1 VTVSGTSMNYAS
13 LTAELVELLG
23 DRGVSTDL
31 STRQRASVD
40 GCRMSPI
47 LAAKLPLGVAD
58 IVAYPSTAEQLGA
71 VVAAASRH
79 GVPVTPRGKGTG
91 NYGQG
96 IPLNGGLVIDTSRA
110 RTIIEVGKGFIT
122 ADSGAVIA
130 QLENAAWS
138 TGQQLLIY
146 PSTAQSTIGGFLS
159 GGSGGTGSIAHG
171 TISGGPFVIA
181 IDVAHATGESDL
193 VHVSG
198 GKVQSY
204 LHNFGTAGV
213 IARVTVALEP
223 LQAWRAF
230 YASFPAFPA
239 AMAALRDLATVTP
252 TPRLVSADPA
262 ELAAS
267 LPTDAAI
274 PAGRASVRAILDE
287 SSIAEATH
295 IVHAGGGTVEDVRDG
310 AQAIMKMSM
319 ISYNHP
325 IEWLQRAH
333 PSTYFHVELGGDE
346 LIDRFDEVAAVYP
359 GALLHLE
366 AQRGRPVGMLAGMY
380 DNERKVLAG
389 LDALGKIGL
398 STHNPH
404 QWSVDVGVE
413 RTRALKTVTDPQ
425 SLLNP
430 GKLPAPRDDSGDS
443 NSLMSTGQLS

>member
-1 VTVSGTSMNYAS
+1 MPVTSTEYAS
-13 LTAELVELLG
+13 LTAELLALLG

-31 STRQRASVD
+31 PTRQRASID

-58 IVAYPSTAEQLGA
+58 IVAYPSNAAQIGE
-71 VVAAASRH
+71 VVAAAARL

-96 IPLNGGLVIDTSRA
+96 IPLNGGLVLDTSRA
-110 RTIIEVGKGFIT
+110 RTIVEVGEGFIT

-130 QLENAAWS
+130 QMENAAWA

-159 GGSGGTGSIAHG
+159 GGSGGTGSLVHG
-171 TISGGPFVIA
+171 TISGGPYVIA
-181 IDVAHATGESDL
+181 LDVSHATGDASLVRVTGSDA
-193 VHVSG
+193 
-198 GKVQSY
+198 QSY

-223 LQAWRAF
+223 LQNWRAF
-230 YASFPAFPA
+230 YASFPTFPA
-239 AMAALRDLATVTP
+239 AMAVLRELGTVTP

-262 ELAAS
+262 ELANA

-274 PAGRASVRAILDE
+274 VAGRASVRAILDE
-287 SSIAEATH
+287 SAVAEATEL
-295 IVHAGGGTVEDVRDG
+295 VRAGGGTVEDVREG
-310 AQAIMKMSM
+310 AQAIMNMSM

-333 PSTYFHVELGGDE
+333 PDTYFHVEVGGDE
-346 LIDRFDEVAAVYP
+346 LIDRFDEVVAVYP

-366 AQRGRPVGMLAGMY
+366 AQRGRPVGMLAGVY
-380 DNERKVLAG
+380 EDEATVLDGMETLEKLG
-389 LDALGKIGL
+389 LN
-398 STHNPH
+398 THNPH

-413 RTRALKTVTDPQ
+413 RTRALKSTTDPK

-430 GKLPAPRDDSGDS
+430 GKLPSARGQASGS
-443 NSLMSTGQLS
+443 NPLMSTGQSS